1 MWPEETDLNIYL
13 IILTSDN
20 SKKGHVFIFFLFLPG
35 MAYALLAEVPPIVGL
50 YMAFFPV
57 LIYVIFGTSP
67 HVSMGT
73 FAVACLM
80 AGKVRI
86 WKLSSMVDE

>member
-1 MWPEETDLNIYL
+1 
-13 IILTSDN
+13 
-20 SKKGHVFIFFLFLPG
+20 
-35 MAYALLAEVPPIVGL
+35 MAYAMLAEVPPIVGL

-57 LIYVIFGTSP
+57 LVYVIFGTSP

-80 AGKVRI
+80 AGKVSYFFLFCIFFIDRYVT
-86 WKLSSMVDE
+86 L

>member
-1 MWPEETDLNIYL
+1 
-13 IILTSDN
+13 
-20 SKKGHVFIFFLFLPG
+20 
-35 MAYALLAEVPPIVGL
+35 MAYAMLAEVPPIVGL

-57 LIYVIFGTSP
+57 LVYVIFGTSP

-80 AGKVRI
+80 AGKV
-86 WKLSSMVDE
+86 S

>member
-1 MWPEETDLNIYL
+1 
-13 IILTSDN
+13 
-20 SKKGHVFIFFLFLPG
+20 

-50 YMAFFPV
+50 YMAFFPI
-57 LIYVIFGTSP
+57 LMYVIFGNSP

-80 AGKVRI
+80 AGKVSKRKSLI
-86 WKLSSMVDE
+86 TGKMLKNSTL

>member
-1 MWPEETDLNIYL
+1 
-13 IILTSDN
+13 
-20 SKKGHVFIFFLFLPG
+20 
-35 MAYALLAEVPPIVGL
+35 MAYAMLAEVPPIVGL

-80 AGKVRI
+80 AGKVI
-86 WKLSSMVDE
+86 YILKLFFK